1 MREPVSQNGSEIS
14 EISKSYAK
22 LEKYRGIFR
31 RSVNEQNL
39 IVENHKS
46 NILRKD
52 KEIAALIGTEPE
64 TVCVFRNII
73 ELYSYCE
80 YLRARKRE
88 LVSQNKSTAS
98 ALKKQDIKSLI
109 DHEVGCVDYGIKE
122 VQSGMKPSNIVKEGI
137 RQLNKIVEVVVVIPE
152 KSKRQDENHS
162 ENKGK

>member
-14 EISKSYAK
+14 EMSKSYAK

-52 KEIAALIGTEPE
+52 KEIAALISTEPE
-64 TVCVFRNII
+64 TVCVFQNII

-80 YLRARKRE
+80 YLQARERE
-88 LVSQNKSTAS
+88 LVSQDKSTAF

-122 VQSGMKPSNIVKEGI
+122 IQSGKKSGSIVKADI
-137 RQLNKIVEVVVVIPE
+137 
-152 KSKRQDENHS
+152 
-162 ENKGK
+162 